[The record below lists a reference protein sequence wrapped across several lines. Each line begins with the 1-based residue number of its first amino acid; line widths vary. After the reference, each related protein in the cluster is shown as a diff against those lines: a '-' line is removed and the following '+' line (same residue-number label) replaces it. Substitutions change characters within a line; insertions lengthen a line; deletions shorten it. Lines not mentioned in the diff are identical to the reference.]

1 MELRLRRLS
10 SFTLISL
17 LSLFSFSSQT
27 GTQDNVFAKLG
38 GPQGKTAAPGCVPP
52 QPDGS
57 TACTYAPGGIDFQP
71 LSRRIRNNDKNNG
84 NRCPDPVLLS
94 QSIH

>member
-27 GTQDNVFAKLG
+27 GTQNNVFAQLG
-38 GPQGKTAAPGCVPP
+38 GPSDLQGTSGKTIQGVVAG
-52 QPDGS
+52 
-57 TACTYAPGGIDFQP
+57 
-71 LSRRIRNNDKNNG
+71 
-84 NRCPDPVLLS
+84 
-94 QSIH
+94 